1 MNEIQLMRE
10 ELYERIW
17 TTPATKL
24 AAELGISDVGLGKI
38 CRRIHIPKPPL
49 GYWRRIET
57 GHMVPR
63 PALPQAKAG
72 DPPRAFF
79 PGKQPERES
88 PPRFQLTNSDI
99 MARIE
104 AERTEEQ
111 RIVVA
116 ESLQD
121 AHSLVRKTERAYAKA
136 KSGLYG

>member
-38 CRRIHIPKPPL
+38 CRRMHIPNPPL

-63 PALPQAKAG
+63 PPCRRRKPATRRAPFSQGSSLSAKARR
-72 DPPRAFF
+72 DF
-79 PGKQPERES
+79 
-88 PPRFQLTNSDI
+88 N
-99 MARIE
+99 
-104 AERTEEQ
+104 
-111 RIVVA
+111 
-116 ESLQD
+116 
-121 AHSLVRKTERAYAKA
+121 
-136 KSGLYG
+136 